1 VNNILALDT
10 STSTLGLCLRTP
22 GGLSVIIDD
31 IELKHAQT
39 LLPRIQD
46 LLAEASISA
55 AELGLVVCSLGPG
68 SFTGVR
74 IGLATAKGLAM
85 GSGARLIGV
94 SNLDAF
100 AYRWSDFPGQVL
112 PVLSALRGRFYAC
125 FYSNGRRLSE
135 YLDRELGELAD
146 LAASAAA
153 KQGLLL
159 TGPDCTSLHEELQR
173 RGLRA
178 PTLRLQASAASDPR
192 SLLEVGISVSARP
205 ADEDPEP
212 LPLYLRKSD
221 AELKREKS

>member
-10 STSTLGLCLRTP
+10 ATSTLGLCLRTP
-22 GGLSVIIDD
+22 GSLAVRIAD

-39 LLPRIQD
+39 LLPRILD

-55 AELGLVVCSLGPG
+55 AELDLVVCSLGPG

-100 AYRWSDFPGQVL
+100 GHRLRDFPGQVL

-125 FYSNGRRLSE
+125 FYSNGHPLSE
-135 YLDRELGELAD
+135 YLDSELSELAD
-146 LAASAAA
+146 LAFSASA

-159 TGPDCTSLHEELQR
+159 TGPDCVSLHEELQH
-173 RGLRA
+173 RGLKA
-178 PTLRLQASAASDPR
+178 PALRLQASPASDPR
-192 SLLEVGISVSARP
+192 SLLEVGIAVSARP
-205 ADEDPEP
+205 TSEDPEP